1 MACKFI
7 ECKQINGNVVGVN
20 MQTAFK
26 ENNAVDILIETLEK
40 MDHEIESAIDTLEVM
55 SDSETLNDIK
65 EGLQDIKEGRILSFE
80 ELLSKHGY

>member
-1 MACKFI
+1 
-7 ECKQINGNVVGVN
+7 

-80 ELLSKHGY
+80 DLLSKQGY